1 MDFITAL
8 WAFFLALGPLVVVHE
23 LGHYWVARWCNVK
36 VLRFSIGFGRVLWS
50 RRFGPDQTEW
60 AISLWPLGGYVKMLD
75 QRDTDLQQLSP
86 AELRREFTH
95 QTVWKR
101 IAIVAAGPIAN
112 FLMAITLIALLHMHG
127 IPDPLA
133 LLRAVPENTAAW
145 QAGLRG
151 GETVLAVDGKAVQ
164 SWSELRWSLLQAALH
179 QQAKVELQVALANGS
194 GQVLS
199 LNLAELSEKELEGDF
214 NGKLGL
220 ELARPPAIINK
231 VMAGGAAQHA
241 GLQAGDQITM
251 VGQQTVIDALDFVQ
265 QIRKAPGQTLV
276 FRGKSASQQ
285 VFERQ
290 VTIEDA
296 KDEAARRIGRI
307 QIEIDSAPKMRTIDY
322 ALLPALGKGVEK
334 TWQTSVLTVKM
345 FGKMLVGQVSLKNLS
360 GPVSIAEYAG
370 QSAQM
375 GMVAFVGFVALISIS
390 LGVMNLLPI
399 PVLDGGFLLYYSLEV
414 LMGRPLSPRFAEMG
428 QRIGFL
434 ILLIMMA
441 IAFTND
447 GIRHLGKFL
456 M

>member
-75 QRDTDLQQLSP
+75 QRDTDLKELSP
-86 AELRREFTH
+86 AELSREFTN
-95 QTVWKR
+95 QTVGKR

-112 FLMAITLIALLHMHG
+112 FLMAIALIALLHIHG
-127 IPDPLA
+127 IPDPVA
-133 LLRAVPENTAAW
+133 TLRAVPEHTAAY

-151 GETVLAVDGKAVQ
+151 GETVLALDGKEVQ
-164 SWSELRWSLLQAALH
+164 SWSELRWSLLQAALN
-179 QQAKVELQVALANGS
+179 QQAKVEFQVALANG
-194 GQVLS
+194 GNQVLS
-199 LNLAELSEKELEGDF
+199 LNLTGLSEKDREGDI

-220 ELARPPAIINK
+220 ELARPPGIISQ
-231 VMAGGAAQHA
+231 VMEGGAAHRA
-241 GLQAGDQITM
+241 GLQAGDEITM
-251 VGQQTVIDALDFVQ
+251 IGEHKVIDALDLVQ
-265 QIRKAPGQTLV
+265 QIQKIPGQTVV
-276 FRGKSASQQ
+276 FRGKSATQQ
-285 VFERQ
+285 TFERQ
-290 VTIEDA
+290 VVIEESQDKA
-296 KDEAARRIGRI
+296 GKRIGRI
-307 QIEIDSAPKMRTIDY
+307 QVVVNSAPKMRILEY
-322 ALLPALGKGVEK
+322 GLFAALGKGVEK

-345 FGKMLVGQVSLKNLS
+345 FGKMLVGEISLKNLS

-375 GMVAFVGFVALISIS
+375 GVIAFVSFVALISIS

-414 LMGRPLSPRFAEMG
+414 LMGRPLPPRFAEMG

-434 ILLIMMA
+434 ILVIMMA

-447 GIRHLGKFL
+447 GIRHLGKYL
-456 M
+456 L